1 MICRIGVTFAVALL
15 LACAAS
21 CKSRQVTTQDAAPP
35 PPPPRHAADCEKDED
50 CVPMNCC
57 FAVAEDSCIVKARST
72 CETSAVKIECGQQSG
87 PRYACACKDSVCM
100 GKRTGE
106 PEVVASAGAAATTSA
121 PVEHWVTGGLDERAV
136 LAVIMAHGADIKTC
150 HALAKNAS
158 GVVGISWDIAP
169 AGNVTK
175 TALGIATVPSASMKT
190 CIQAKVKSWRF
201 PARKTAS
208 HATYTFQFGTR

>member
-1 MICRIGVTFAVALL
+1 MTLGVTLSL
-15 LACAAS
+15 IGAAS
-21 CKSRQVTTQDAAPP
+21 CKSKQVTTEDAASP
-35 PPPPRHAADCEKDED
+35 PPPPRHPADCVKDDD

-57 FAVAEDSCIVKARST
+57 YAVAEDSCIVKARST
-72 CETSAVKIECGQQSG
+72 CEASAVKIECGQQTG
-87 PRYACACKDSVCM
+87 PRYACACKDTVCVA
-100 GKRTGE
+100 KRTGE
-106 PEVVASAGAAATTSA
+106 PEVVASAGPAASA
-121 PVEHWVTGGLDERAV
+121 STPVEHWVTGALDERAV

-150 HALAKNAS
+150 HALSKNAA

-208 HATYTFQFGTR
+208 HATYTFQFGAR